1 MNRNTIVRIAIPL
14 PLYESVKGKV
24 LNEALNKDIKAFGQ
38 DLDNKLKASGIKT
51 LILIGKEPT
60 PEQKDQVKKGTG
72 LAILEV
78 SQNPAS
84 QLMILHYSPK
94 DKNKIMK
101 AVNYFQLIPYDG
113 QVLKKNWTAK
123 QVKGAINPG
132 DIYKQ
137 ESGEGEIQFIR
148 LAATDPKVKTVSET
162 KEEKKEP
169 SKADA
174 ELIAKM
180 EKMAKSSDP
189 GKAYAAELF
198 LKALKKKK

>member
-1 MNRNTIVRIAIPL
+1 M
-14 PLYESVKGKV
+14 
-24 LNEALNKDIKAFGQ
+24 KAF
-38 DLDNKLKASGIKT
+38 
-51 LILIGKEPT
+51 
-60 PEQKDQVKKGTG
+60 
-72 LAILEV
+72 
-78 SQNPAS
+78 
-84 QLMILHYSPK
+84 
-94 DKNKIMK
+94 
-101 AVNYFQLIPYDG
+101 NYLQLITYDG
-113 QVLKKNWTAK
+113 QVLKKDWTAK

-148 LAATDPKVKTVSET
+148 LAKTDPKVKTVSET

-180 EKMAKSSDP
+180 EKMAQGSDP